1 MHILSTPIEYL
12 KGVGPIR
19 SELLKKELNIFTYED
34 LLLHFPFRYVD
45 KSNIHLISQIN
56 DSFPHVQFRG
66 RIKKIEEK
74 GNKRSK
80 RLIAYFQDSSGVIEL
95 IWFKSIRWI
104 KQNLDLDKEY
114 IVFGK
119 PSFFSGKPNLVHP
132 DLDIMDGVKEDF
144 MGLHGVYSTTE
155 KLINKGLNSRAIS
168 KLVKNLLPLLEN
180 NIEESLSDEV
190 LTKFKIPKKKNAL
203 INIHISK
210 DLKILE
216 RAQKRLKF
224 EELFFLQL
232 HLLKSKQLRKTKTI
246 GYSLADIGEN
256 FNDFYNN
263 HLKFPL
269 TNAQKKV
276 IKEIRADVKKNQQMN
291 RLLQGDVGSGK
302 TIVAILSMLIAIDN
316 GYQACIMAP
325 TEILAQQHF
334 KTMSQELKSLNIKI
348 DILTGSKKSKARKVL
363 LEELKN
369 GDINLLIGTHALLED
384 TVEFSNLGF
393 VVIDE
398 QHRFGV
404 AQRAKLWKKNKYPPH
419 ILVMTAT
426 PIPRTLSMTLYGD
439 LDVSVIDELPPG
451 RKEIKTLWKSDSSR
465 LNIIRFMHEQIKEGR
480 QVYIVFPLID
490 ESAKLD
496 YKNLIEGFDSIVR
509 EFPLPDFQV
518 SVVHGQ
524 MKSADKEYEMQRF
537 VEGKTDILVATTVI
551 EVGVNVPNASVMVI
565 ESAER
570 FGLSQLHQLRGRV
583 GRGANQSYCVLM
595 SGHKVSVDGKTR
607 LQTMVDTNDGFKLA
621 EVDLKLR
628 GPGDMMGTKQSGL
641 LNFKIADLIKDN
653 KILIFAREQ
662 AQILLEDDFDLSK
675 SENINIARFYRPYA
689 RERMGWSRIS

>member
-56 DSFPHVQFRG
+56 DLFPHVQFRG
-66 RIKKIEEK
+66 KIKKIEEK

-104 KQNLDLDKEY
+104 KQNIDLDKEY

-132 DLDIMDGVKEDF
+132 DLDIMDGVNEDF

-180 NIEESLSDEV
+180 NIEENLSDEI

-210 DLKILE
+210 DIKILE

-256 FNDFYNN
+256 FNDFYNT

-524 MKSADKEYEMQRF
+524 MKSTDKEYEMQRF

-583 GRGANQSYCVLM
+583 GRGANQSYCILM

-662 AQILLEDDFDLSK
+662 AQVLLEDDFDLSK

>member
-1 MHILSTPIEYL
+1 MY
-12 KGVGPIR
+12 
-19 SELLKKELNIFTYED
+19 
-34 LLLHFPFRYVD
+34 
-45 KSNIHLISQIN
+45 
-56 DSFPHVQFRG
+56 
-66 RIKKIEEK
+66 
-74 GNKRSK
+74 KR
-80 RLIAYFQDSSGVIEL
+80 Q
-95 IWFKSIRWI
+95 
-104 KQNLDLDKEY
+104 
-114 IVFGK
+114 
-119 PSFFSGKPNLVHP
+119 
-132 DLDIMDGVKEDF
+132 
-144 MGLHGVYSTTE
+144 
-155 KLINKGLNSRAIS
+155 
-168 KLVKNLLPLLEN
+168 
-180 NIEESLSDEV
+180 
-190 LTKFKIPKKKNAL
+190 
-203 INIHISK
+203 
-210 DLKILE
+210 
-216 RAQKRLKF
+216 
-224 EELFFLQL
+224 
-232 HLLKSKQLRKTKTI
+232 
-246 GYSLADIGEN
+246 
-256 FNDFYNN
+256 
-263 HLKFPL
+263 
-269 TNAQKKV
+269 
-276 IKEIRADVKKNQQMN
+276 
-291 RLLQGDVGSGK
+291 
-302 TIVAILSMLIAIDN
+302 
-316 GYQACIMAP
+316 
-325 TEILAQQHF
+325 
-334 KTMSQELKSLNIKI
+334 
-348 DILTGSKKSKARKVL
+348 
-363 LEELKN
+363 
-369 GDINLLIGTHALLED
+369 LLIGTHALLED

-595 SGHKVSVDGKTR
+595 SGHKVSADGKTR

-653 KILIFAREQ
+653 KILIYAREQ